1 MTSDSDHLPDRIDYE
16 ENPIPVQISSNSA
29 LHSF

>member
-16 ENPIPVQISSNSA
+16 ENPIPVQ
-29 LHSF
+29 HFVQQRVT